1 MKLFV
6 IATCLAV
13 SVSIGYANYDYE
25 YYNKYNEWN
34 QAPSSNG
41 YNYNDYNTFST
52 APEEPSFLKRVGKA
66 ILGWGKSSVPERR
79 SGILT
84 GVRNSISRV
93 SRQFGGGEA
102 LMPVIL
108 AVGLIIAKGLMD
120 LAAATSA
127 PGPKGDTGAAG
138 AVGPQGAAPENLYCT
153 GTSPT
158 CITGTPTCAAP
169 GDELPTC
176 SNVAGVSDCS
186 TLGMRSFT
194 DLVSGAQF
202 TTTLPGAQDACT
214 CNAAT
219 GTLNN
224 CNRPECTAA
233 NVAPTCPNGVAAQ
246 CSNYDS
252 TTVAANRPTPVCST
266 LGAPRTHL
274 NAAIA
279 LPNLVANGGLCTAAS
294 ALTTCPEIVAP
305 TCPAANN
312 IGNCAVGQL
321 TCDNRPNLAP
331 ICSTRPG
338 TGAIATAAG
347 ATPGTALCT
356 QATINMCAMCTTNAV
371 TVATCAAG
379 QSVVCSNYHS
389 SSLIRPAPACM
400 TDNDFNTLNTA
411 LALPTT
417 DTCSNGTPQCPA
429 IAAPSCTAAA
439 ADGSSNAQCSGAF
452 GNADGLDR
460 GVLSCTGVAPGQPP
474 VCSVVPGAAR
484 LDGTGGCTNGAINF
498 ACGDII
504 PAGCATEMANPATC
518 PPGHTR
524 TCAGRIGGQIP
535 ICSRQVGI
543 AEVAGAACAAF
554 IPPVCPNPVG

>member
-252 TTVAANRPTPVCST
+252 TTVAANRPTPICST

-274 NAAIA
+274 NAVIN
-279 LPNLVANGGLCTAAS
+279 LPPLAAGNGFCTAAS
-294 ALTTCPEIVAP
+294 ALTTCPEIAG
-305 TCPAANN
+305 PACAGNN
-312 IGNCAVGQL
+312 INPCARGQL
-321 TCDNRPNLAP
+321 TCDNRPNMAP

-338 TGAIATAAG
+338 TGAISTLL
-347 ATPGTALCT
+347 ATPGTNLCT
-356 QATINMCAMCTTNAV
+356 GGNPNLCAMCAPNAAA
-371 TVATCAAG
+371 ATCGAG
-379 QSVVCSNYHS
+379 QTVVCSNYDS
-389 SSLIRPAPACM
+389 SSLILPAPVCP
-400 TDNDFNTLNTA
+400 TTLN
-411 LALPTT
+411 LPAATT
-417 DTCSNGTPQCPA
+417 DLQLPLAAEVLCTNGVPQCPA
-429 IAAPSCTAAA
+429 IAAPTCA
-439 ADGSSNAQCSGAF
+439 ADGTTAQCTNAF
-452 GNADGLDR
+452 GGNDDR
-460 GVLSCTGVAPGQPP
+460 GVLSCFGVAPGEAP
-474 VCSVVPGAAR
+474 VCSVRPGAAAVR
-484 LDGTGGCTNGAINF
+484 LDGTNKCTGGEINF

-504 PAGCATEMANPATC
+504 EPQCNGAAGAVVCPTGYTSTCLGIPAG
-518 PPGHTR
+518 R
-524 TCAGRIGGQIP
+524 TKP
-535 ICSRQVGI
+535 ICSP
-543 AEVAGAACAAF
+543 VAG
-554 IPPVCPNPVG
+554 VGAGTANANCLNSLLQNC

>member
-102 LMPVIL
+102 LMPVL
-108 AVGLIIAKGLMD
+108 MAVGLIIAKGLMD

-219 GTLNN
+219 GTLNV

-274 NAAIA
+274 NAVIN
-279 LPNLVANGGLCTAAS
+279 LPPLAAGNGFCTAAS
-294 ALTTCPEIVAP
+294 ALTTCPEIVGP

-321 TCDNRPNLAP
+321 TCDNRPNMAP

-338 TGAIATAAG
+338 TGTISTDA

-356 QATINMCAMCTTNAV
+356 AQGVLNMCAMCTTNAV

-389 SSLIRPAPACM
+389 SSLIRPAPVCA
-400 TDNDFNTLNTA
+400 TTAQFNTLNTGA
-411 LALPTT
+411 TDVALPTAN
-417 DTCSNGTPQCPA
+417 TCGNGTPQCPA
-429 IAAPSCTAAA
+429 IAPPSCSAAA
-439 ADGSSNAQCSGAF
+439 GTSNAQCTGAF
-452 GNADGLDR
+452 NSVNDI
-460 GVLSCTGVAPGQPP
+460 GVLSCTGIAPGQPP
-474 VCSVVPGAAR
+474 VCSVVPGAVR
-484 LDGTGGCTNGAINF
+484 LDGTGGCTNNIINF
-498 ACGDII
+498 VCGDFTLPFC
-504 PAGCATEMANPATC
+504 PAATSAQNLQCPTGFIKTCTGRVAGQSPICTRDTTATAVNPA
-518 PPGHTR
+518 
-524 TCAGRIGGQIP
+524 
-535 ICSRQVGI
+535 
-543 AEVAGAACAAF
+543 AACVGGA
-554 IPPVCPNPVG
+554 VPNC

>member
-1 MKLFV
+1 M
-6 IATCLAV
+6 
-13 SVSIGYANYDYE
+13 GANYDYE

-186 TLGMRSFT
+186 TLGMRSFR
-194 DLVSGAQF
+194 DMVSGAQF

-219 GTLNN
+219 GTLNV

-252 TTVAANRPTPVCST
+252 DTVA
-266 LGAPRTHL
+266 
-274 NAAIA
+274 
-279 LPNLVANGGLCTAAS
+279 ANGGLCTAAS
-294 ALTTCPEIVAP
+294 ALTTCPEIAAP

-321 TCDNRPNLAP
+321 TCDNRPNMAP

-338 TGAIATAAG
+338 AGAISTLL
-347 ATPGTALCT
+347 ATPGTNLCT
-356 QATINMCAMCTTNAV
+356 GGNPNLCAMCAPNAAA
-371 TVATCAAG
+371 ATCGAG
-379 QSVVCSNYHS
+379 QTVVCSYYDS
-389 SSLIRPAPACM
+389 SSLILPAPVCP
-400 TDNDFNTLNTA
+400 TTLN
-411 LALPTT
+411 LPAATT
-417 DTCSNGTPQCPA
+417 DLQLPLAAEVLCTNGVPQCPA
-429 IAAPSCTAAA
+429 IA
-439 ADGSSNAQCSGAF
+439 
-452 GNADGLDR
+452 
-460 GVLSCTGVAPGQPP
+460 
-474 VCSVVPGAAR
+474 
-484 LDGTGGCTNGAINF
+484 
-498 ACGDII
+498 
-504 PAGCATEMANPATC
+504 
-518 PPGHTR
+518 
-524 TCAGRIGGQIP
+524 
-535 ICSRQVGI
+535 
-543 AEVAGAACAAF
+543 
-554 IPPVCPNPVG
+554 